1 MSKKQAYIVTVAN
14 QKGGSGKSTVVVNL
28 AIKLSNLGG
37 KVLVMDTD
45 PQKSEECFVKTRQ
58 SKKLPHFTLSNCA
71 GDIAQSL
78 KSSIK
83 LYDFIIIDTGGI
95 DSQDSR
101 KAMLYADA
109 IILPS
114 TASSFDAAVL
124 DTMLATIKEIK
135 DLNKEVKIC
144 ILMNKI
150 STNVFLDRDL
160 ADYKKGVKSLQDG
173 LNLQEDF
180 YLLNSV
186 LRERIAYRRAIAEGV
201 GITEHSDIKARGEF
215 EEFFAEFADCVN
227 LLSNSKK
234 NKV

>member
-1 MSKKQAYIVTVAN
+1 MAN

-45 PQKSEECFVKTRQ
+45 PQKSVECFAKIREAKARQ
-58 SKKLPHFTLSNCA
+58 SKKLSHFTLANCA

-160 ADYKKGVKSLQDG
+160 ADYKKGVKSLQEG
-173 LNLQEDF
+173 LNLWEDF

-215 EEFFAEFADCVN
+215 EEFFAEFTDCVN